1 MAQEN
6 RATIKTYFETGDVPT
21 ESQFANSFDSQ
32 VFWVDDVVTSVD
44 NTSTDAEVP
53 TAKAVFDLQ
62 TFTKDANNNVF
73 YNGVTATLDGTNN
86 IFLQGAVSNVFGT
99 TTRFNIIEQFC
110 SGFTFGDGLE
120 YTTIK
125 SGSVGEDYT
134 ASPDFDFL
142 YGNDYP
148 SEIFRNAENTANYHR
163 YYDPTNNRIVLT
175 NLTTLAVSHLGE
187 TVFVKDANDN
197 IFYDGM
203 ESQVTLGTS
212 CSKNIFHKTGGA
224 ITLGNGAIGN
234 IFEPTENIT
243 NFVFGANLRNVTIKA
258 GNYPANPSA
267 GTLTLTASGYNF
279 MYSKDYPSEIFMGS
293 DNVPYHKYYDGANDR
308 YVITNLLNFDVAY
321 IGGASGGSGIPKLTA
336 SGTDTYTATIS
347 GVASYTDGDTYLIR
361 FTNGNTTGATLNI
374 NSLGAK
380 TLYRNNDGAIIGGDF
395 WDGGEM
401 LCVYNSTLNG
411 FQCIGTSP
419 NSIFAYVTN
428 ADSVTI
434 TKGQVVYAF
443 GGTGDRMTVKLANN
457 STDATSARTV
467 GVVFSASIGANQK
480 GIIIL
485 QGLIDGLSI
494 LGSPFVDGDSVYL
507 GSTNGSITRT
517 KQYAPN
523 HLVYIGTVTT
533 ASAGSAGRMYVKIQ
547 NGYEMDELHNVSAQ
561 TPANKD
567 GLFYNTTTSLWE
579 SRQVAAT
586 DIDANVSNTE
596 FGYLDGVT
604 SAIQSQIDTARRGT
618 IFFAPSSINPLDS
631 TTYYFSSALGIG
643 TTAGSFDVNLGY
655 AFRVIGA
662 TIQAFNNSGTVGSSE
677 DSTLQ
682 LRNVT
687 QGTSSSIGT
696 FKTNAAALAQTEVT
710 YTGLNISVAATD
722 FFALQ
727 WDFPAA
733 GTNPTNVFMR
743 VNLLIQFT

>member
-1 MAQEN
+1 MADLPISGLPSAGALSGTEPLAIVQSG
-6 RATIKTYFETGDVPT
+6 ATKQTTVQDV
-21 ESQFANSFDSQ
+21 ANLAGGSLTPDELDAIQGSSLPSSSN
-32 VFWVDDVVTSVD
+32 VFITNS
-44 NTSTDAEVP
+44 A
-53 TAKAVFDLQ
+53 Q
-62 TFTKDANNNVF
+62 TFTKDANDNVF
-73 YNGVTATLDGTNN
+73 YNGV
-86 IFLQGAVSNVFGT
+86 
-99 TTRFNIIEQFC
+99 
-110 SGFTFGDGLE
+110 
-120 YTTIK
+120 
-125 SGSVGEDYT
+125 
-134 ASPDFDFL
+134 SP
-142 YGNDYP
+142 
-148 SEIFRNAENTANYHR
+148 
-163 YYDPTNNRIVLT
+163 
-175 NLTTLAVSHLGE
+175 
-187 TVFVKDANDN
+187 
-197 IFYDGM
+197 
-203 ESQVTLGTS
+203 TLGTS
-212 CSKNIFHKTGGA
+212 CSKNIFHKTSGG

-234 IFEPTENIT
+234 IFEPTENTT
-243 NFVFGANLRNVTIKA
+243 NFVFGDNLRNVTIKA

-267 GTLTLTASGYNF
+267 GTLTLTALGYNF

-293 DNVPYHKYYDGANDR
+293 DNVPYHKYYEGANDR
-308 YVITNLLNFDVAY
+308 YVLTNLLNFDITY
-321 IGGASGGSGIPKLTA
+321 IGGASGNGISKATA

-380 TLYRNNDGAIIGGDF
+380 TLYRNNDGAIIGGDI

-457 STDATSARTV
+457 SSDATSARTV
-467 GVVFSASIGANQK
+467 GVVLSTSIAANQK

-485 QGLIDGLSI
+485 QGLLDGLST
-494 LGSPFVDGDSVYL
+494 LGSPFVDGDIVYL

-567 GLFYNTTTSLWE
+567 GLFYNTTTNLWE

-586 DIDANVSNTE
+586 DINANVSNTE

-604 SAIQSQIDTARRGT
+604 SGIQSQIDTARRGT
-618 IFFAPSSINPLDS
+618 IFFPPSTFNPADN
-631 TTYYFSSALGIG
+631 TTYYFSTGLFFS
-643 TTAGSFDVNLGY
+643 TTQTDVDINLGY
-655 AFRVIGA
+655 AFKIIGA
-662 TIQAFNNSGTVGSSE
+662 VISVSNNAGTAGSNE
-677 DSTLQ
+677 DSTLSI
-682 LRNVT
+682 RNT
-687 QGTSSSIGT
+687 TAGTSTTIGT
-696 FKTNAAALAQTEVT
+696 FKTSVASNAQYEKTI
-710 YTGLNISVAATD
+710 TGLNISVGATD

-727 WDFPAA
+727 WAFPNAT
-733 GTNPTNVFMR
+733 TNPTAIFLR
-743 VNLLIQFT
+743 ITLIVEFT